1 MQTQTI
7 GDLLRSAREK
17 AHFTLEDLARD
28 THIKLEYLV
37 ALEENN
43 FDALPAATFI
53 KAYIRNYARIFKL
66 DEKPLL
72 AILRRDYEES
82 VKGQL
87 IPREFL
93 YPQLKKKTLWSP
105 IHLIF
110 LSVMLVFA
118 VFFSYALWQWFQLN
132 RPPALILISPEEDAE
147 VASRIIFKGSTKA
160 DAVLT
165 INSAPVALREDG
177 SFETELYLPQEGT
190 NTVTIKASDKNG
202 KSTVLQRNIQ
212 VKF

>member
-7 GDLLRSAREK
+7 GDLLRGAREK
-17 AHFTLEDLARD
+17 AHFTLEDLAES

-37 ALEENN
+37 ALEDNN

-53 KAYIRNYARIFKL
+53 KAYIRNYARLFEL
-66 DEKPLL
+66 DEKPLF

-110 LSVMLVFA
+110 LSVMLVFV
-118 VFFSYALWQWFQLN
+118 VFFSYAIWQWYQLS
-132 RPPALILISPEEDAE
+132 RPPALILISPEEDAQ
-147 VASRIIFKGSTKA
+147 VNTNVIFKGHTKS
-160 DAVLT
+160 DAMLT
-165 INSAPVALREDG
+165 INSVPVALREDG
-177 SFETELYLPQEGT
+177 SFETELYLPQEGV
-190 NTVTIKASDKNG
+190 NTVTVKASDKNG
-202 KSTVLQRNIQ
+202 KSTILQRSIQ

>member
-7 GDLLRSAREK
+7 GDLLRNAREK
-17 AHFTLEDLARD
+17 AHFTLEDLAKD
-28 THIKLEYLV
+28 THIKLEYLI

-43 FDALPAATFI
+43 FDVLPAATFI
-53 KAYIRNYARIFKL
+53 KAYIRNYARIFDL
-66 DEKPLL
+66 DEKPLF

-110 LSVMLVFA
+110 LSVMLVFV
-118 VFFSYALWQWFQLN
+118 VFFSYAAWQWFQLS
-132 RPPALILISPEEDAE
+132 RPPALILTSPTEDAE
-147 VASRIIFKGSTKA
+147 VASRIIFKGKTKA
-160 DAVLT
+160 DAILT

-202 KSTVLQRNIQ
+202 KSTVLQRSIQ

>member
-17 AHFTLEDLARD
+17 AHFTLEDLAKD
-28 THIKLEYLV
+28 SHIKLEYLV
-37 ALEENN
+37 ALEDNN

-53 KAYIRNYARIFKL
+53 KAYIRNYARLFKL
-66 DEKPLL
+66 DEKPLF

-105 IHLIF
+105 IHLVF
-110 LSVMLVFA
+110 LSVMMVFV
-118 VFFSYALWQWFQLN
+118 VFFSYAAWQWYQLN
-132 RPPALILISPEEDAE
+132 RPPALVLISPEEDAE
-147 VASRIIFKGSTKA
+147 VASRVIFQGNTKA
-160 DAVLT
+160 NAILT
-165 INSAPVALREDG
+165 INSAPVALRADG
-177 SFETELYLPQEGT
+177 SFETELYLPQEGV

-202 KSTVLQRNIQ
+202 KSTILQRSVQ

>member
-17 AHFTLEDLARD
+17 AHFTLEDLAKD

-105 IHLIF
+105 IHLVF
-110 LSVMLVFA
+110 LSVMMVFA

-147 VASRIIFKGSTKA
+147 VASRIIFKGNTKA
-160 DAVLT
+160 NAILT
-165 INSAPVALREDG
+165 INSTPVALREDG
-177 SFETELYLPQEGT
+177 SFETELYLPQEGV

-202 KSTVLQRNIQ
+202 KSTVLQRNVQ

>member
-7 GDLLRSAREK
+7 GDLLRVAREK
-17 AHFTLEDLARD
+17 ARFTLEDLAAD
-28 THIKLEYLV
+28 THIKVEYLL

-53 KAYIRNYARIFKL
+53 KAYIRNYARVFKL
-66 DEKPLL
+66 DEKPLF

-82 VKGQL
+82 VRGQL

-105 IHLIF
+105 VHLI
-110 LSVMLVFA
+110 LLAVVVVFS
-118 VFFSYALWQWFQLN
+118 VFFSYAAWQWYQLS
-132 RPPALILISPEEDAE
+132 RPPALGLVSPAENALVSSKVILKGNTSPEA
-147 VASRIIFKGSTKA
+147 I
-160 DAVLT
+160 LT
-165 INSAPVALREDG
+165 VNSAPVALQVDG
-177 SFETELYLPQEGT
+177 SFETELYLPQEGVST
-190 NTVTIKASDKNG
+190 ITVKASDKNG
-202 KSTVLQRNIQ
+202 KTSVLQRSVR

>member
-7 GDLLRSAREK
+7 GDLLRVAREK
-17 AHFTLEDLARD
+17 ARFTLEDLAAD
-28 THIKLEYLV
+28 THIKVEYLL

-53 KAYIRNYARIFKL
+53 KAYIRNYARVFKL

-82 VKGQL
+82 VRGQL

-105 IHLIF
+105 VHLVLLSAIVIF
-110 LSVMLVFA
+110 S
-118 VFFSYALWQWFQLN
+118 VFFSYAGWQWYQLS
-132 RPPALILISPEEDAE
+132 RPPVLGLVSPAENAE
-147 VASRIIFKGSTKA
+147 VSSKIILKGNTNPEA
-160 DAVLT
+160 ILT
-165 INSAPVALREDG
+165 VNSAPVALQADG
-177 SFETELYLPQEGT
+177 YFETELYLPQEG
-190 NTVTIKASDKNG
+190 VSVITIKASDKNG
-202 KSTVLQRNIQ
+202 KSSTLQRSVR

>member
-17 AHFTLEDLARD
+17 AHFTLEDLSED
-28 THIKLEYLV
+28 THIKLDYLI

-53 KAYIRNYARIFKL
+53 KAYIRNYARLFNL

-93 YPQLKKKTLWSP
+93 YPQLKRKTLWSP
-105 IHLIF
+105 IRLVF
-110 LSVMLVFA
+110 LSALLAFGI
-118 VFFSYALWQWFQLN
+118 FFSYAIWQWYQLN
-132 RPPALILISPEEDAE
+132 RPPVLTLVAPDEDAE
-147 VASRIIFKGSTKA
+147 VAAQVIFKGQTKA
-160 DAVLT
+160 DATLT
-165 INSAPVALREDG
+165 INSTPVALQADG
-177 SFETELYLPQEGT
+177 SFETEIYLPQEGI
-190 NTVTIKASDKNG
+190 NTVTVKASDKNG
-202 KSTVLQRNIQ
+202 KSTVVQRSIQ

>member
-17 AHFTLEDLARD
+17 AHFTLEDLAKD
-28 THIKLEYLV
+28 THIKLEYLI
-37 ALEENN
+37 ALEDNN

-53 KAYIRNYARIFKL
+53 KAYIRNYARLFKL
-66 DEKPLL
+66 DEKPLF

-105 IHLIF
+105 IHLVF
-110 LSVMLVFA
+110 LSVMVVFV
-118 VFFSYALWQWFQLN
+118 VFFSYAIWQWYQLS
-132 RPPALILISPEEDAE
+132 RPPALVLISPEEDAE
-147 VASRIIFKGSTKA
+147 VASKVIFKGNTEA
-160 DAVLT
+160 NATLM
-165 INSAPVALREDG
+165 INSAPVALRADG

-202 KSTVLQRNIQ
+202 KSTILQRSVE

>member
-1 MQTQTI
+1 MKTQTI

-17 AHFTLEDLARD
+17 AHFTLEDLAKD
-28 THIKLEYLV
+28 THIKLEYLI
-37 ALEENN
+37 ALEDNN
-43 FDALPAATFI
+43 FDVLPAATFI
-53 KAYIRNYARIFKL
+53 KAYIRNYARVFNL
-66 DEKPLL
+66 DEKPLF

-118 VFFSYALWQWFQLN
+118 VFFSYAAWQWFQLS
-132 RPPALILISPEEDAE
+132 RPPALVLISPEEDTE
-147 VASRIIFKGSTKA
+147 VAPRTLFKGKTKT
-160 DAVLT
+160 DAILT
-165 INSAPVALREDG
+165 INSVPVALREDG

-202 KSTVLQRNIQ
+202 KSTVLQRSIQ

>member
-17 AHFTLEDLARD
+17 AHFTLEDLAES
-28 THIKLEYLV
+28 THIKLEYLI
-37 ALEENN
+37 ALEDNN

-53 KAYIRNYARIFKL
+53 KAYIRNYARLFKL
-66 DEKPLL
+66 DEKPLF

-105 IHLIF
+105 IHLVF
-110 LSVMLVFA
+110 LSVMMVFV
-118 VFFSYALWQWFQLN
+118 VFFSYATWQWYQLN
-132 RPPALILISPEEDAE
+132 RPPALTLISPEEDAE
-147 VASRIIFKGSTKA
+147 VASRVIFQGNTKA
-160 DAVLT
+160 NAILT
-165 INSAPVALREDG
+165 INSAPVALRADG
-177 SFETELYLPQEGT
+177 SFETELYLPQEGV

-202 KSTVLQRNIQ
+202 KSTILQRSVQ

>member
-1 MQTQTI
+1 MKTQTI

-17 AHFTLEDLARD
+17 AHFTLEDLAKD
-28 THIKLEYLV
+28 THIKLEYLI
-37 ALEENN
+37 ALEDNS
-43 FDALPAATFI
+43 FDVLPAATFI
-53 KAYIRNYARIFKL
+53 KAYIRNYARVFDL
-66 DEKPLL
+66 DEKPLF

-118 VFFSYALWQWFQLN
+118 VFFSYAAWQWYQLS
-132 RPPALILISPEEDAE
+132 RPPALVLISPEEDAE
-147 VASRIIFKGSTKA
+147 VASRILFKGKTKA
-160 DAVLT
+160 DAILT

-177 SFETELYLPQEGT
+177 SFETELYLPQEGI

-202 KSTVLQRNIQ
+202 KSTVLQRSIQ

>member
-17 AHFTLEDLARD
+17 ARLSLEELAEE
-28 THIKLEYLV
+28 THIKLKYLV
-37 ALEENN
+37 SLEEND

-53 KAYIRNYARIFKL
+53 KAYIRNYARLFKM
-66 DEKPLL
+66 DEKPLF

-105 IHLIF
+105 VRLV
-110 LSVMLVFA
+110 LSSVIIVFA
-118 VFFSYALWQWFQLN
+118 VFFSYAVWQWFQLN
-132 RPPALILISPEEDAE
+132 RPPALLLSTPVENAE
-147 VASRIIFKGSTKA
+147 VSSRVILKGSTKP
-160 DAVLT
+160 DALLT
-165 INSAPVALREDG
+165 VNSAPVALQIDG
-177 SFETELYLPQEGT
+177 SFETELYLPEEGVST
-190 NTVTIKASDKNG
+190 ITIKASDRSG
-202 KSTVLQRNIQ
+202 KSTTIQRSVQ

>member
-17 AHFTLEDLARD
+17 AHFTLEDLTKD

-105 IHLIF
+105 IHLVF
-110 LSVMLVFA
+110 LSVMLIFT

-132 RPPALILISPEEDAE
+132 RPPVLVLISPEENVE
-147 VASRIIFKGSTKA
+147 VASRIIFKGNTKA
-160 DAVLT
+160 DAILT

-177 SFETELYLPQEGT
+177 SFETELYLPQEGI

-202 KSTVLQRNIQ
+202 KSTVLQRNVQ

>member
-7 GDLLRSAREK
+7 GDLLRAAREK
-17 AHFTLEDLARD
+17 AHFTLEDLATD

-43 FDALPAATFI
+43 FDFLPAATFI

-66 DEKPLL
+66 DEKPLF

-93 YPQLKKKTLWSP
+93 YPQLKKKALWSP
-105 IHLIF
+105 VRLVL
-110 LSVMLVFA
+110 LSVVLVFA
-118 VFFSYALWQWFQLN
+118 VFFSYAAWQWYQLS
-132 RPPALILISPEEDAE
+132 RPPELVLLTPIEDSE
-147 VASRIIFKGSTKA
+147 VSSKVIFKGDTKP
-160 DAVLT
+160 DALLT
-165 INSAPVALREDG
+165 VNAVPVALQANG
-177 SFETELYLPQEGT
+177 SFETELYLPQEGV
-190 NTVTIKASDKNG
+190 NTVTIKATDKNG
-202 KSTVLQRNIQ
+202 KSSILQRSVK

>member
-1 MQTQTI
+1 MQTQTV

-17 AHFTLEDLARD
+17 AHFSLEDFAES
-28 THIKLEYLV
+28 THIKLEYLI
-37 ALEENN
+37 ALEDNN

-53 KAYIRNYARIFKL
+53 KAYIRNYARLFKL
-66 DEKPLL
+66 DEKPLF

-110 LSVMLVFA
+110 LSVMMVFI
-118 VFFSYALWQWFQLN
+118 VFFSYALWQWFQLS
-132 RPPALILISPEEDAE
+132 RPPALVLIAPLEDAE
-147 VASRIIFKGSTKA
+147 VSSQIIFEGKTEA
-160 DAVLT
+160 NAILT
-165 INSAPVALREDG
+165 INSAPIALREDG
-177 SFETELYLPQEGT
+177 SFETELYLPQEGV

-202 KSTVLQRNIQ
+202 KSTILQRSVK

>member
-17 AHFTLEDLARD
+17 AHFTLEDLAKD
-28 THIKLEYLV
+28 THIKLEYLI
-37 ALEENN
+37 ALEDNN

-53 KAYIRNYARIFKL
+53 KAYIRNYARLFKL
-66 DEKPLL
+66 DEKPLF

-105 IHLIF
+105 IHLVFI
-110 LSVMLVFA
+110 SVMMVFV
-118 VFFSYALWQWFQLN
+118 VFFSYATWQWYQLN
-132 RPPALILISPEEDAE
+132 RPPALVLISPEEDAE
-147 VASRIIFKGSTKA
+147 VASRVIFQGNTKA
-160 DAVLT
+160 NAILT
-165 INSAPVALREDG
+165 INSAPVALRADG
-177 SFETELYLPQEGT
+177 SFETELYLPQEGV

-202 KSTVLQRNIQ
+202 KSTILQRSVQ

>member
-17 AHFTLEDLARD
+17 AHFTLEDLAKD
-28 THIKLEYLV
+28 THIKLEYLI

-43 FDALPAATFI
+43 FDVLPAATFI
-53 KAYIRNYARIFKL
+53 KAYIRNYARIFDL
-66 DEKPLL
+66 DEKPLF

-110 LSVMLVFA
+110 LSVMLVFV
-118 VFFSYALWQWFQLN
+118 VFFSYAAWQWFQLS
-132 RPPALILISPEEDAE
+132 RPPALILTSPTEDAE
-147 VASRIIFKGSTKA
+147 VASRIIFKGKTKA
-160 DAVLT
+160 DAILT

-202 KSTVLQRNIQ
+202 KSTVLQRSIQ